1 MYTSFYG
8 LRERPFDLTPNPR
21 FLFLTP
27 KHREALS
34 TLRYGLSTPRG
45 LTLLAGDAGTG
56 KTTLLRAA
64 LALEQKSG
72 VRYVLLDN
80 PTLTRA
86 EFYEYLATGFRL
98 SAEAARSK
106 ARFLTELR
114 RDVQERHAAG
124 GVTALV
130 IDEAQSLP
138 YDLLEEV
145 RLLANIETS
154 TAKLLNVVL
163 SGQPEL
169 ADRLNEDAL
178 RQLKQRV
185 LLRCELG
192 ALSLRETAAYV
203 AGRLRIAG
211 GEHVD
216 QIFAANAIVA
226 VHRLSRGIPRTISVV
241 CENALLGGFA
251 LGRKPI
257 DETVVLEVSR
267 DFDLERGALD
277 EPGVVVEPFPETRG
291 PAEPPPGTRM
301 PAAAPPAPRTPVA
314 DRGGSVSDERAAA
327 APRSI
332 AVGDDRPLFAGM
344 APQKKRRFLFF

>member
-1 MYTSFYG
+1 MYEKFFG

-27 KHREALS
+27 RHREALS
-34 TLRYGLSTPRG
+34 NLRYGLSSPRG
-45 LTLLAGDAGTG
+45 ITLLVGDAGTG

-64 LALEQKSG
+64 LALEQKND

-80 PTLTRA
+80 PTLTRN
-86 EFYEYLATGFRL
+86 EFYEYLSTGFKL
-98 SAEAARSK
+98 SADASRSK
-106 ARFLTELR
+106 ARFLIELR
-114 RDVQERHAAG
+114 RDVQERHANG
-124 GVTALV
+124 GVSALV

-169 ADRLNEDAL
+169 AERLNEGTL

-192 ALSLRETAAYV
+192 PLSLRETAAYV

-211 GEHVD
+211 GERVD
-216 QIFAANAIVA
+216 EIFTGDAVVA
-226 VHRLSRGIPRTISVV
+226 VHRLSRGIPRTISVI
-241 CENALLGGFA
+241 CENALLGAFA
-251 LGRKPI
+251 LGRKPV
-257 DETVVLEVSR
+257 DESVVLEVSR
-267 DFDLERGALD
+267 DFDLRSAAAAA
-277 EPGVVVEPFPETRG
+277 PVVVTDAPAPAVPPRPEP
-291 PAEPPPGTRM
+291 
-301 PAAAPPAPRTPVA
+301 APPAP
-314 DRGGSVSDERAAA
+314 DEEVPA

-332 AVGDDRPLFAGM
+332 AVGDDRPMFAGL
-344 APQKKRRFLFF
+344 APPKKRRFLFF